1 MYEIP
6 QQLEYKEKI
15 VFGLT
20 FKQLAYAL
28 SFFPIIFILLFKISA
43 PLSVRIMLAIFPVSI
58 ATGFMFF
65 DLSTL
70 IINWYNWY
78 KQRVL
83 EEEQV
88 NELWGVKEIKEQT
101 IITKKK
107 KLAVLKAESI
117 NFSIKSEDE
126 QEVIILTFKKLLNS
140 LDFPLQIV
148 MNTEKLSLSEY
159 IKSLDERSDKT
170 NKGVLESY
178 KRHLESLFSKKDALN
193 RNFYLV
199 IPETGDLDVQVRLC
213 EERLSGLN
221 IQTKRLND
229 NELKKLFEA
238 FHPVTS
244 ITNKPDYLV
253 IGKDTYSR
261 VLYAS
266 GYPRSVEKGFL
277 DRLVSFSGNFDLSIH
292 INPEPLELT
301 MVLLNRELIK
311 QRADLYASK
320 LKNQLNPSLEI
331 KYEDTRRVL
340 ENLQRGTEKLFNVS
354 MYINCKAES
363 LEELDH
369 LSRKVESE
377 LNSLLIIPR
386 KPKFRMIQG
395 LKSCTP
401 LGEDFLNQRRNLTSH
416 ALSAFF
422 PFTSSFFKFDE
433 TGVWMGVNQNG
444 IPIIRDVFKLS
455 NPNGVCLASSGA
467 GKSYLTKLFVTRHLL
482 NGTKVIVID
491 PQGEYTNLIE
501 KFEGQRIDLSKNSD
515 TIINP
520 LDLMGHDFHQKRLSL
535 MDLMNVMLGD
545 LSEPQ
550 KAFIDQAITDCYE
563 GRGITLADPESWD
576 NEPPIL
582 GDLLASLLKI
592 EKNVTI
598 MEKSTLRSLVNRLKL
613 YVDGVFSFLNRP
625 TELDFNNR
633 FVCFDIGNL
642 PKQVKPVMM
651 FLVLDYVYTKM
662 KSDLTRK
669 LLVVDEAWSLLSRSH
684 DASYIFEIVKT
695 CRKFNMG
702 LYLINQEVE
711 GMLNSEAGRSVLANS
726 AYTILLKQKPA
737 VIDSVKKV
745 FNLSSNEK
753 IALLTANIGEGLMII
768 EDEHTK
774 VKIIASKEEHKQ
786 ITTNADELLKE
797 NQKEEKNKS
806 KNKKRVKISLDFSKR
821 LFRISKLN
829 QDEIRML
836 RIKKYQ
842 EGEYNSLV
850 TSKKEKFFLKPRHN
864 ETLTHLFVTLDT
876 AEYLE
881 NKGFEVQLYTTKK
894 PDIVFM
900 KGKKKYAVEVETGKV
915 LEKARHQLKE
925 KVKELNKEYDDWFFI
940 VTNRNKVKAYSEYG
954 QSLDLR
960 YLKPRLNSFLRQ
972 IGNSH
977 PI

>member
-6 QQLEYKEKI
+6 HQLEYKEKI

-20 FKQLAYAL
+20 FQQLAYAL
-28 SFFPIIFILLFKISA
+28 LFFPIIFILLFRLNA
-43 PLSVRIMLAIFPVSI
+43 PLAIRITLATIPVSV
-58 ATGFMFF
+58 AVGFMFF
-65 DLSTL
+65 DLLTL
-70 IINWYNWY
+70 LKNWYAWY

-83 EEEQV
+83 EEAQV
-88 NELWGVKEIKEQT
+88 KELWSLKDIKDNT

-107 KLAVLKAESI
+107 RLAVIKAESI

-126 QEVIILTFKKLLNS
+126 QEAIILTFKKLLNS

-148 MNTEKLSLSEY
+148 MNTEKLELSEY
-159 IKSLDERSDKT
+159 INSLEERSDKT

-178 KRHLESLFSKKDALN
+178 KKHLKELFSKKDALN

-199 IPETGDLDVQVRLC
+199 IPETGDLDVQMKLC
-213 EERLSGLN
+213 EERLNGLN
-221 IQTKRLND
+221 ISTKRLNN
-229 NELKKLFEA
+229 NELKKLLQT
-238 FHPVTS
+238 FHPITT
-244 ITNKPDYLV
+244 ITNRPNHML
-253 IGKDTYSR
+253 IGKNTYSR
-261 VLYAS
+261 ILYAS

-277 DRLVSFSGNFDLSIH
+277 DKVVSFSGNFDLSIH
-292 INPEPLELT
+292 ITPEPLERT
-301 MVLLNRELIK
+301 MVMLNRELIK
-311 QRADLYASK
+311 QRADLYSSK
-320 LKNQLNPSLEI
+320 LKNKLNPSLEI
-331 KYEDTRRVL
+331 KYEDTRKVL

-369 LSRKVESE
+369 LSKKVESE
-377 LNSLLIIPR
+377 LNSLLIIPK
-386 KPKFRMIQG
+386 KPNFRMIQG
-395 LKSCTP
+395 LKSCSP
-401 LGEDFLNQRRNLTSH
+401 LGEDFLNKKRNLTSH

-433 TGVWMGVNQNG
+433 TGVWMGVNHNG
-444 IPIIRDVFKLS
+444 IPIIRDIFKLS

-491 PQGEYTNLIE
+491 PQGEYANLIE
-501 KFEGQRIDLSKNSD
+501 KFKGQRIDLSKNSN

-535 MDLMNVMLGD
+535 MDLMSVMLGD

-563 GRGITLADPESWD
+563 GKGITLADAESWD

-625 TELDFNNR
+625 TEIDFDNR

-642 PKQVKPVMM
+642 PKQVKPVTM
-651 FLVLDYVYTKM
+651 FLVLDYVYNKM

-726 AYTILLKQKPA
+726 SYTILLKQKPA
-737 VIDSVKKV
+737 VIDNVKRV

-774 VKIIASKEEHKQ
+774 VKIIASEEEHKQ
-786 ITTNADELLKE
+786 ITTNADEILKQS
-797 NQKEEKNKS
+797 NLVEKKKS
-806 KNKKRVKISLDFSKR
+806 KDKKRVKISLDFSKR
-821 LFRISKLN
+821 LFRVNNLN
-829 QDEIRML
+829 KDEIRML
-836 RIKKYQ
+836 EIKNYQ
-842 EGEYNSLV
+842 QGEYHSLV
-850 TSKKEKFFLKPRHN
+850 TNKKEKFFLKPRHN
-864 ETLTHLFVTLDT
+864 ETLNHLFVTLDI
-876 AEYLE
+876 AQYLE
-881 NKGFEVQLYTTKK
+881 KKKFSVELFTTKK
-894 PDIVFM
+894 PDIVF
-900 KGKKKYAVEVETGKV
+900 KRGKKTYAIEVETGAGLSKVSRMKEKLKV
-915 LEKARHQLKE
+915 LED
-925 KVKELNKEYDDWFFI
+925 YDKWFFV
-940 VTNRNKVKAYSEYG
+940 VTDRNKVKAYKEFG
-954 QSLDLR
+954 QSVDLR
-960 YLKPRLNSFLRQ
+960 YLKPYLSGFLRQ
-972 IGNSH
+972 IGHSQSA
-977 PI
+977 